1 MASKKIS
8 QRALLKVGRS
18 AITRSNRL
26 HVIARDGMWIVKRD
40 GAERVMGIYGTKN
53 QAVNIARAQLKAG
66 KVNYALI
73 HDLEGKV
80 AQKIS

>member
-1 MASKKIS
+1 MATKKIS
-8 QRALLKVGRS
+8 QRALLEVGLS
-18 AITRSNRL
+18 AITRKNRL

-40 GAERVMGIYGTKN
+40 GAERVMGIYETKN
-53 QAVNIARAQLKAG
+53 EAISIARAQLRAG
-66 KVNYALI
+66 KVSYALI